1 MNTDSNLRRVAI
13 AALLACVCAA
23 PAAAQQGTFTVKM
36 MTPETASKAA
46 DAALKACRAEGYQ
59 VAVAIV
65 DRAGTLQSLIRDR
78 FAGPHTVEIATNK
91 AWTAVT
97 LRQDTLGLARLSESG
112 EMSGLRHFPRIV
124 AVGGGIAVEAGGAI
138 LGGIGVSGA
147 PGGAAD
153 AKCAQAGIDAIVDDL
168 EF

>member
-1 MNTDSNLRRVAI
+1 MNADSNLRRVAI